1 VDGARAERPARRDLS
16 AEGESIPVS
25 GATPVRARFTESG
38 PLRGVVRVPGDKSI
52 AHRALICAAL
62 ASGTSRVRGLPRGD
76 DVARTRAALGALG
89 AYFEGE
95 TVVGGRERLREPD
108 RVIDLGNS
116 ATALR
121 LLAGVCATLPFGCV
135 LDGDASVRRR
145 PMERVVAPLR
155 AMGAAIE
162 ASEGGLAPLT
172 VHGGPLTG
180 IDYTPPVSSSQ
191 VKGTILFAGLDAD
204 GETVVREPLPTRRH
218 SEELFAR
225 CGAAMDIEEEA
236 SGYAVRLRRSTLV
249 PFEIDIP
256 GDPSQAAFV
265 AVAASLVAGSEVR
278 IEHVY
283 CGPGRLGFVD
293 VLHRMGASVEI
304 VRRDATT
311 GDLLVRHAP
320 LDATT
325 ISGAEIPSLIDEL
338 PVLAVAAAFADG
350 VTTITDAAELRVK
363 ESDRIATMAAELSAL
378 GAEVRELPDGLV
390 IKGGGFA
397 PRGTVSSHGDHR
409 VAMALAVAG
418 LGPSGAVEVEDFA
431 ASAVTWPGF
440 ADDLRGLACR

>member
-1 VDGARAERPARRDLS
+1 V
-16 AEGESIPVS
+16 I
-25 GATPVRARFTESG
+25 
-38 PLRGVVRVPGDKSI
+38 RVPGDKSI

-89 AYFEGE
+89 VFFDGE

-108 RVIDLGNS
+108 RPIDAGNS
-116 ATALR
+116 ASAVR
-121 LLAGVCATLPFGCV
+121 LLAGVCATLPFRCV

-145 PMERVVAPLR
+145 PMDRVVQPLR
-155 AMGAAIE
+155 AMGAMIE
-162 ASEGGLAPLT
+162 GAAGGRRAPLE
-172 VHGGPLTG
+172 VRGGALTG
-180 IDYTPPVSSSQ
+180 IDYTSPVASSQ
-191 VKGTILFAGLDAD
+191 VKGAILFAGLDAD
-204 GETVVREPLPTRRH
+204 GETVVREPVPTRRH
-218 SEELFAR
+218 TEELFAR
-225 CGAAMDIEEEA
+225 CGAAMELEA
-236 SGYAVRLRRSTLV
+236 GGAGYVVRVRRSALV

-256 GDPSQAAFV
+256 GDPSLAAFLV
-265 AVAASLVAGSEVR
+265 VAASLVAGSEVR

-283 CGPGRLGFVD
+283 TGPGRIGFVD
-293 VLHRMGASVEI
+293 VLRRMGASIEI
-304 VRRDATT
+304 TPRDATT

-325 ISGAEIPSLIDEL
+325 ISGTEIASLIDEL

-363 ESDRIATMAAELSAL
+363 ESDRIATMAAELAIL
-378 GAEVRELPDGLV
+378 GAEVHELPDGLV

-418 LGPSGAVEVEDFA
+418 LGPSGALEIEDFA
-431 ASAVTWPGF
+431 AAAVTWPGF
-440 ADDLRGLACR
+440 VDDLRSLA